1 MSTYRLLR
9 NNKEAGPFTREQL
22 IGMGLKAYDLVWVDG
37 KSAAWRYPSEIPELA
52 AYAPAVEEQPFD
64 RFYRRSPAPA
74 QPAPKSKPRFR
85 IKADWRKVEDAPV
98 VPQSSAPADVPPAA
112 PLYNQAATADEAT
125 VAPLRNPAPPAVQP
139 QASPAVSTPVT
150 NNNATTPS
158 AAATAADTRVIPE
171 TRYSE
176 SLDSIKERY
185 SNTVLQRNTTR
196 KGNMLRYAA
205 VVGLFPV
212 LAAGIWIGTSWSN
225 RNKLENVPAETAATV
240 TGVPQSSAPASATA
254 DGSSPETAPVEETA
268 PVHTLERSETPGNG
282 QPAQEET
289 TPAPPPRQIMVK
301 NEAKPVQPSKNNN
314 RVGQAAATVN
324 TPLVRTAVNKTTM
337 PAAQSTVLRPVAENK
352 QPAIVNTPA
361 PAPSQAYEN
370 TATASKNKINDYVA
384 VKEEYE
390 QVNENSRQVKLRVHN
405 KSSIPLDLVVVDLQ
419 YYDASGRFK
428 KGETLYV
435 NNLSA
440 RDEITLDAPAA
451 QNNQRVNYKV
461 SLLSIEK
468 KGIYLIAE

>member
-9 NNKEAGPFTREQL
+9 NNKEAGPFSQEQL

-64 RFYRRSPAPA
+64 RFYRRSPAPV
-74 QPAPKSKPRFR
+74 PKSKPRFR
-85 IKADWRKVEDAPV
+85 IKADWRKVDDTPAAL
-98 VPQSSAPADVPPAA
+98 QSQPSADVPAA
-112 PLYNQAATADEAT
+112 PAPAYVAA
-125 VAPLRNPAPPAVQP
+125 VAPESPLPVNPAPATPHTIIPAEFAGV
-139 QASPAVSTPVT
+139 
-150 NNNATTPS
+150 
-158 AAATAADTRVIPE
+158 TAAGSAKAASHTQVIPE

-185 SNTVLQRNTTR
+185 SSTVLQRGHSK
-196 KGNMLRYAA
+196 KGNILRYAA

-240 TGVPQSSAPASATA
+240 SEVPQSSAPASALDDA
-254 DGSSPETAPVEETA
+254 SPETAPVEEIA
-268 PVHTLERSETPGNG
+268 PVQTLERSETPASN
-282 QPAQEET
+282 QPAQGET
-289 TPAPPPRQIMVK
+289 TPPPPRQITVK
-301 NEAKPVQPSKNNN
+301 NQIKSVQPSKSNNH
-314 RVGQAAATVN
+314 VGQTAAANN
-324 TPLVRTAVNKTTM
+324 TPLVRTAVNKTTV
-337 PAAQSTVLRPVAENK
+337 PVTQSTVSRPVTENK
-352 QPAIVNTPA
+352 PPVTINTPSQ
-361 PAPSQAYEN
+361 APSQAYEN
-370 TATASKNKINDYVA
+370 TATTGKNKINDYVA

-390 QVNENSRQVKLRVHN
+390 QMDENSRQVKLRVHN

-419 YYDASGRFK
+419 YYDANGRFK

-440 RDEITLDAPAA
+440 RDEVTLDAPAA
-451 QNNQRVNYKV
+451 KNNQRVNYKV